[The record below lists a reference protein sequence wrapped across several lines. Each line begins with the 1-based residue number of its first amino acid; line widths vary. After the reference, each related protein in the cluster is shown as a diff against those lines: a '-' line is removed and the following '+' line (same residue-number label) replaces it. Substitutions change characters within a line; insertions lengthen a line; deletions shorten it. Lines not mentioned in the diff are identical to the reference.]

1 MISTRDSK
9 NEELDNILLENVKE
23 MAEQLKLIYYT
34 DYAEVTYVD
43 IYMPVSWLQVRPFK
57 NLKTKIIVQ

>member
-23 MAEQLKLIYYT
+23 MAEQLKLISYT
-34 DYAEVTYVD
+34 DYAEVTNVD
-43 IYMPVSWLQVRPFK
+43 IYMSVSWLQVRPFK